1 MIAFRRDGPATL
13 RSHHGLAIA
22 ARGKLLRRRLF
33 ARGNAIGFMILA
45 VAVGALSG
53 AVVSAI
59 GLASQGLHSLFYG
72 VPFGAG
78 LSGSDLTRNWILVVV
93 PALGGL
99 LTTLL
104 LKLRRRTGSIVDPIE
119 ANALYGGRM
128 SLTDSLWVSFQN
140 LASNGFGLSAGLEA
154 AYTQMSSGIASKLG
168 LKLKLRREDMRV
180 LVGCGAAG
188 AIASAFGAPL
198 TGAFYAFELIIGTYS
213 AISLAPVIAAAIVA
227 MLVSRAIGGEPFTI
241 EVGPI
246 GLITAIDFLPALA
259 MGGICSGLGILVMIG
274 VTRTERLAS
283 LARIPAWAR
292 PATGGLLVGGLAL
305 ISPQVMSAGHGAM
318 HLNLEHDVA
327 WTALAGLFVLKA
339 LATALTIGSGFR
351 GGLFFASLLLGALV
365 GKALAVPLEW
375 LVPGMLSSAALAVI
389 GMSAFGVA
397 VIGGPLAMTFLAL
410 EVTGEFPIAVL
421 VLAASITS
429 SLVVR
434 QVFGY
439 SFSTWRFHLRGE
451 TIRSAHD
458 VGWIRN
464 LTVDRLMRRD
474 VVTARADMTPD
485 EFRQAFPLGSTQ
497 RVIVAVADNA
507 YAAIVMVSE
516 IHADADAAEPST
528 DLTDF
533 FHQQA
538 DILLPGMNAR
548 QAATLF
554 ESSQTESL
562 AVVSDRIERRVL
574 GLLTEAHTLRRYSE
588 ELDKQRRDIIGA
600 AE

>member
-1 MIAFRRDGPATL
+1 MADQQTL
-13 RSHHGLAIA
+13 LPRKHPGLAVA
-22 ARGKLLRRRLF
+22 ARGKLFRRKLF
-33 ARGNAIGFMILA
+33 ARGNAIGFMVLA
-45 VAVGALSG
+45 VAVGGISG
-53 AVVSAI
+53 VVVSAI
-59 GLASQGLHSLFYG
+59 RTLSHALHSLLYQ

-78 LSGSDLTRNWILVVV
+78 LSGSEVARNWQLVAV
-93 PALGGL
+93 PVAGGL
-99 LTTLL
+99 LTSLFL
-104 LKLRRRTGSIVDPIE
+104 QLRRRKGAIVDPIE

-128 SLTDSLWVSFQN
+128 SLTDSIWVSLQN

-154 AYTQMSSGIASKLG
+154 AYTQVSSGIASKLG
-168 LKLKLRREDMRV
+168 LKLRLRREDTRV

-188 AIASAFGAPL
+188 AIAAAFGAPL

-213 AISLAPVIAAAIVA
+213 TVSLAPVVTAAIIA
-227 MLVSRAIGGEPFTI
+227 MLVSRTLSGEPFAI
-241 EVGPI
+241 DV
-246 GLITAIDFLPALA
+246 GLIGTVTALDLLPAVM
-259 MGGICSGLGILVMIG
+259 MGGICATLGILVMIA
-274 VTRTERLAS
+274 VARTERLAM

-292 PATGGLLVGGLAL
+292 PAIGGLLVGCLAL
-305 ISPQVMSAGHGAM
+305 ISTQVLSAGHGAM
-318 HLNLEHDVA
+318 HINLEQD
-327 WTALAGLFVLKA
+327 TEFYTLIGLFLLKA
-339 LATALTIGSGFR
+339 LATAITIGSGFR
-351 GGLFFASLLLGALV
+351 GGLFFASLLLGALI
-365 GKALAVPLEW
+365 GKALAIPMDFLI
-375 LVPGMLSSAALAVI
+375 PGMMSSAALAVI

-397 VIGGPLAMTFLAL
+397 VVGGPLAMTFLTL

-434 QVFGY
+434 QTFGY

-474 VVTARADMTPD
+474 VMTADSSMTAE

-497 RVIVAVADNA
+497 RVIVADADNA
-507 YAAIVMVSE
+507 YEAMVLVPE
-516 IHADADAAEPST
+516 IHADADSAEPRT
-528 DLTDF
+528 DLASF
-533 FHQQA
+533 FHQQTEV
-538 DILLPGMNAR
+538 LLPGMNAR
-548 QAATLF
+548 QAVAIF
-554 ESSQTESL
+554 ENNSSEAL
-562 AVVSDRIERRVL
+562 AVVSDRIERRVV

>member
-1 MIAFRRDGPATL
+1 MSHR
-13 RSHHGLAIA
+13 HHGLAFP
-22 ARGKLLRRRLF
+22 ARLKLLRRRLF
-33 ARGNAIGFMILA
+33 VRGNAVGFMVLA
-45 VAVGALSG
+45 VTVGALAG
-53 AVVSAI
+53 LVVSAI
-59 GLASQGLHSLFYG
+59 SLGSQMLHSLLFG
-72 VPFGAG
+72 IPFGTG
-78 LSGSDLTRNWILVVV
+78 LSGSGLQRGWLLVAV
-93 PALGGL
+93 PVLGGV
-99 LTTLL
+99 LTAIILR
-104 LKLRRRTGSIVDPIE
+104 LRRRTGAIVDPIE

-128 SLTDSLWVSFQN
+128 SLTDSLWVSLQN

-154 AYTQMSSGIASKLG
+154 AYTQVSSGLASKMG

-188 AIASAFGAPL
+188 AIAAAFGAPL

-213 AISLAPVIAAAIVA
+213 TVSLAPVIAAAIVA
-227 MLVSRAIGGEPFTI
+227 MLVSRAITGEPFAI

-246 GLITAIDFLPALA
+246 GLITAGDFLPALA
-259 MGGICSGLGILVMIG
+259 MGMICAGLGILLMIA
-274 VTRTERLAS
+274 VTRTERLAN
-283 LARIPAWAR
+283 LAQIPTWAR
-292 PATGGLLVGGLAL
+292 PAIGGLLVGCLAL
-305 ISPQVMSAGHGAM
+305 VTPQLLSAGHGAM
-318 HLNLEHDVA
+318 HLNLEHDVP
-327 WTALAGLFVLKA
+327 WTALISLFLLKA

-375 LVPGMLSSAALAVI
+375 LAPGVLSSAALAVI

-397 VIGGPLAMTFLAL
+397 VIGGPLTMTFLAL
-410 EVTGEFPIAVL
+410 EVTEEFPIAVL

-497 RVIVAVADNA
+497 RVIVADAENA
-507 YAAIVMVSE
+507 YAAIVAVPE
-516 IHADADAAEPST
+516 IHADADAADPRTE
-528 DLTDF
+528 LADF
-533 FHQQA
+533 FHQQTE
-538 DILLPGMNAR
+538 ILLPGMNAR
-548 QAATLF
+548 QAAALF
-554 ESSQTESL
+554 ETSRTEAL
-562 AVVSDRIERRVL
+562 AVVSDRIERRVV
-574 GLLTEAHTLRRYSE
+574 GILTESHTLRRYSE

>member
-1 MIAFRRDGPATL
+1 MPSR
-13 RSHHGLAIA
+13 HHGLAFP
-22 ARGKLLRRRLF
+22 ARLKLLRRRLF
-33 ARGNAIGFMILA
+33 ARGNAAGFMVLA
-45 VAVGALSG
+45 VAVGGLAGL
-53 AVVSAI
+53 VVSAV
-59 GLASQGLHSLFYG
+59 GLASQMLHSLLFG
-72 VPFGAG
+72 VPVGAG
-78 LSGSDLTRNWILVVV
+78 LSGAGLARSGMLVAV
-93 PALGGL
+93 PVLGGL
-99 LTTLL
+99 LTALFL
-104 LKLRRRTGSIVDPIE
+104 RLRRRSGAIVDPIE

-128 SLTDSLWVSFQN
+128 SLSDSLWVGLQN

-154 AYTQMSSGIASKLG
+154 AYTQLSSGLASKLG
-168 LKLKLRREDMRV
+168 VKLQLRREDMRV

-188 AIASAFGAPL
+188 AIAAAFGAPL

-213 AISLAPVIAAAIVA
+213 TVSLAPVIAAAITA
-227 MLVSRAIGGEPFTI
+227 MLVSRALTGTAFTI

-246 GLITAIDFLPALA
+246 GLINAADFLPALA
-259 MGGICSGLGILVMIG
+259 MGGICAGLGILVMIG

-283 LARIPAWAR
+283 LARIPVWAR
-292 PATGGLLVGGLAL
+292 PAIGGLLVGGLAL
-305 ISPQVMSAGHGAM
+305 VSPQVMSAGHGAM

-327 WTALAGLFVLKA
+327 WTALAGLFALKA

-365 GKALAVPLEW
+365 GKALSVPLEW
-375 LVPGMLSSAALAVI
+375 LAPGTLSSAALAVI

-497 RVIVAVADNA
+497 RVIVADAGNA
-507 YAAIVMVSE
+507 YAAMVVVPE

-528 DLTDF
+528 NLSDF
-533 FHQQA
+533 FRQQA
-538 DILLPGMNAR
+538 EILLPVMNAR
-548 QAATLF
+548 QAAALF
-554 ESSQTESL
+554 ETSRTEAL
-562 AVVSDRIERRVL
+562 AVVSDRVERRVL
-574 GLLTEAHTLRRYSE
+574 GILTEAHTLRRYSE